1 VLLRELMYPFGL
13 FGMYRIKKT
22 ANPHVSGLIDGV
34 NRIRKLLL
42 DTQLGDS
49 LSAIIVTSN

>member
-1 VLLRELMYPFGL
+1 MYPFGL